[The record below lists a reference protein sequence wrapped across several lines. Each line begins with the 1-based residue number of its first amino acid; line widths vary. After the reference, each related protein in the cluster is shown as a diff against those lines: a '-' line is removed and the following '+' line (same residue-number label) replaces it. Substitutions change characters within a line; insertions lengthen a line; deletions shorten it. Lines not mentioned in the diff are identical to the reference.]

1 MADLGQIHKTPLQV
15 RVCFKSAESVSL
27 PQIRG
32 PRCVDGEGG
41 MAWVAI
47 LFPLPLAVNSSSFAL
62 FFLITWDLGLFY

>member
-1 MADLGQIHKTPLQV
+1 MVDLEQIRQAPPQM
-15 RVCFKSAESVSL
+15 RVCLKSAESASL

-32 PRCVDGEGG
+32 PDPLGVEGG

-62 FFLITWDLGLFY
+62 FFLIICNLGLY